1 MTTVH
6 NIAADFYETTLKLI
20 AIHSPLEDYVLAY
33 ALNYSCGLHLK
44 RMEHDLHV
52 NTKLSFP
59 AFEWENPLNDTRWML
74 IANKSS
80 VEEKTPE
87 SNLFAGQV
95 SLSTHYFMKE
105 WKDVDYILKV
115 ETEDALVLSS
125 QIKAIRTLSSISI
138 AYPIAPK
145 TATSKKNVIL

>member
-1 MTTVH
+1 MTKVH
-6 NIAADFYETTLKLI
+6 NIAADCYEDAPKLI
-20 AIHSPLEDYVLAY
+20 AIHSPLEDYALAY
-33 ALNYSCGLHLK
+33 ALNYRCGLHLK

-59 AFEWENPLNDTRWML
+59 AFEWEDPLSDIRWML

-80 VEEKTPE
+80 VEEKTPK
-87 SNLFAGQV
+87 SNLFTGQA

-115 ETEDALVLSS
+115 ETEDAFILAS
-125 QIKAIRTLSSISI
+125 QVKAIRTLSSISTV
-138 AYPIAPK
+138 YPIAPK
-145 TATSKKNVIL
+145 TVTSKKNVIL